1 MATEGRL
8 NFLEGWN
15 KWQIALA
22 VGAPVAL
29 GLAGIWFY
37 KRSKKQSPKSPA
49 DEEVKVAT
57 STQVSPEK
65 KTEVGY
71 FISCQEPTFDV
82 VICFHM
88 YSTVNTSTVS
98 LSLSLPML
106 SQIIFPSNFVCFEKD
121 RKCSVQHQFGT
132 PL

>member
-37 KRSKKQSPKSPA
+37 KRLKKQGPKPPA

-71 FISCQEPTFDV
+71 FISCQELAFDV
-82 VICFHM
+82 VICIR
-88 YSTVNTSTVS
+88 
-98 LSLSLPML
+98 
-106 SQIIFPSNFVCFEKD
+106 Q
-121 RKCSVQHQFGT
+121 
-132 PL
+132 

>member
-49 DEEVKVAT
+49 EEEVKVAT

-71 FISCQEPTFDV
+71 FISCQEPAFDV
-82 VICFHM
+82 VIC
-88 YSTVNTSTVS
+88 
-98 LSLSLPML
+98 
-106 SQIIFPSNFVCFEKD
+106 I
-121 RKCSVQHQFGT
+121 R
-132 PL
+132 